1 MNFMS
6 LTEAILS
13 EHFCEFTS
21 FMCFSILISSVE
33 SVISSAISYW
43 RRLLASG
50 FRKLRFAE
58 PIIAET
64 GVLFFEKQYNLPWY
78 LNAFTIRISPM
89 PEENTFQL

>member
-1 MNFMS
+1 MTTDKVLRPTITQN
-6 LTEAILS
+6 LRNG
-13 EHFCEFTS
+13 
-21 FMCFSILISSVE
+21 LIPF
-33 SVISSAISYW
+33 ISSAISYW

-89 PEENTFQL
+89 P